1 MAISQIVI
9 INNKGE
15 ISRAIQELL
24 EICIYALKYL

>member
-15 ISRAIQELL
+15 ISRAILEIL
-24 EICIYALKYL
+24 EICIYSLKYL